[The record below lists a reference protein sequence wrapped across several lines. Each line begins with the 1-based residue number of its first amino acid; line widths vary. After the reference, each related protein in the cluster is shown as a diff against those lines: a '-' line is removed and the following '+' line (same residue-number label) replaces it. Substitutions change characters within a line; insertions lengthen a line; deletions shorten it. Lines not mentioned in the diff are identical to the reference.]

1 VCPRV
6 DWNLTSIVQITL
18 PVTVGT
24 RENFHI
30 ETIQFEVVDFE
41 ITYNAFLGRSTLFK
55 FMTILHYVYLVLKMP
70 GPRGVIS
77 IRGDVKR
84 AFDYDRESCE
94 IVDRLMTSAELR
106 DLKQALAEFPP
117 DLVMPE
123 VKTSKT
129 SIQLEDSLRKTVP
142 LSTEEPIKV
151 AHVGS
156 SQDPK

>member
-6 DWNLTSIVQITL
+6 DWDLANIVQITL

-30 ETIQFEVVDFE
+30 EIIQFEVADFK

-70 GPRGVIS
+70 GPHGVIS

-84 AFDYDRESCE
+84 VFDYDRESCE
-94 IVDRLMTSAELR
+94 IVDRLMTSAKLR
-106 DLKQALAEFPP
+106 DLKQALTEFPP
-117 DLVMPE
+117 PPSDPVMPE
-123 VKTSKT
+123 VKT

-142 LSTEEPIKV
+142 LSTEESIKV
-151 AHVGS
+151 AHVDS
-156 SQDPK
+156 S